1 MSAGALSGLIPM
13 PFILDRLGRKPCLVI
28 GAFFMLLGI
37 ALQSAAVN
45 FAMFIAARWILG
57 FGDILVICT
66 APLLI
71 AEIAPVQDRA
81 ILVTI
86 AGANYQSGAFIAAWT
101 TYGTLQIKVSHP
113 SPSDTSFFLRFD
125 HLSNHTTRATGLGE
139 PPVSFRV
146 FSPYS

>member
-13 PFILDRLGRKPCLVI
+13 PFILDHLGRKPCLVI

-101 TYGTLQIKVSHP
+101 TYGTLQIQVSHP
-113 SPSDTSFFLRFD
+113 FAFQTFI
-125 HLSNHTTRATGLGE
+125 
-139 PPVSFRV
+139 
-146 FSPYS
+146 